1 MEIELTSIFSYT
13 KEAFEANVMIYF
25 RPLNHSKIHRIV
37 KLKFCKEGT
46 HLSENFCSAVS
57 HRIISYISGREW
69 WINSENVSNRFAM
82 RAELLAIWKLSHQ
95 IKRET
100 IYKSISVLDFAN
112 EILEKVEKDLEK
124 GKITENDYVV
134 KCNGLKNMIKHDE
147 RMMDICPCRLIGDID
162 SDIYILHICILP
174 CNKFSI
180 SMV

>member
-1 MEIELTSIFSYT
+1 MDISSTCIFSYT
-13 KEAFEANVMIYF
+13 KKEFQVNVMIYF
-25 RPLNHSKIHRIV
+25 RPLNHGKIQRIV
-37 KLKFCKEGT
+37 KSRFYDGT
-46 HLSENFCSAVS
+46 EQKENFCSAVS
-57 HRIISYISGREW
+57 NRIISCIAGREW
-69 WINSENVSNRFAM
+69 WVNSENVLNRFAI
-82 RAELLAIWKLSHQ
+82 RIELLAIWKLSHQ

-112 EILEKVEKDLEK
+112 KLLEKVEKDLEE